1 MSPYPADLEAWRRAG
16 RIAGEARELGLR
28 LARPGVLRRELADQI
43 EAYIR
48 GHGAEPAFPTNLSRN
63 WEAAHYTPSD
73 TDEVALAAG
82 DLLKVD
88 VGAHIHGAIAD
99 TAATVE
105 VGETHQHDRL
115 VRAVREALEAGIRAV
130 RPNGAVDEVS
140 RAIERAVHAQ
150 GFKPV
155 VDLTGHSIEPYLL
168 HAGKSIP
175 SVGGYSTASLREGEV
190 VAIEPFVTNGEGH
203 IEDGPFGNIVRF
215 RADPGNRDP
224 ALARAFARF
233 RTLPFTTRW
242 VTDPAERAALKGA
255 RRLLQTYPV
264 FVETGRGWVAQAE
277 HTILVGPSGAEVLTA
292 V

>member
-1 MSPYPADLEAWRRAG
+1 MPRYPIDLERWRRAG
-16 RIAGEARELGLR
+16 HIAGQARELGLR
-28 LARPGVLRRELADQI
+28 LAQPGTSRRELAERIESFIRDQ
-43 EAYIR
+43 
-48 GHGAEPAFPTNLSRN
+48 GAEPAFPTNLSRN

-73 TDEVALAAG
+73 TDAELLVAG

-88 VGAHIHGAIAD
+88 VGAHIEGAIAD
-99 TAATVE
+99 TAATIE
-105 VGETHQHDRL
+105 VGGTHQYDRL
-115 VRAVREALEAGIRAV
+115 VRAVRDAVDAGIRAV
-130 RPNGAVDEVS
+130 RPGGTVDTVS

-155 VDLTGHSIEPYLL
+155 VDLTGHAIESYLL

-175 SVGGYSTASLREGEV
+175 NVGGYSTATLEEGEV

-203 IEDGPFGNIVRF
+203 IEDGAFGNIVRF
-215 RADPGNRDP
+215 RADPGARDP
-224 ALARAFARF
+224 LLARSFARF

-242 VTDPAERAALKGA
+242 VADADEKAALKRA

-264 FVETGRGWVAQAE
+264 FIETGRGWVAQAE
-277 HTILVGPSGAEVLTA
+277 HTVLVGPTGADVLTA